1 MKIGELARLADV
13 TIDTVRF
20 YERRG
25 VLPPAPRRPSGY
37 REYDDAAAE
46 RIRFARQMQSVG
58 LTLDEIIDA
67 LAAHDT
73 GRATCASER
82 WRLDNALDRVDARM
96 AELKALR
103 REILAARVACE
114 RGRCGFTAS
123 PPSERTQG

>member
-1 MKIGELARLADV
+1 MKIGELARRADV

-37 REYDDAAAE
+37 REYDDAAVD
-46 RIRFARQMQSVG
+46 RIRLARQMQSVG

-73 GRATCASER
+73 GTVTCASER
-82 WRLDNALDRVDARM
+82 WRLDNALDRVDARI
-96 AELKALR
+96 AELKELR
-103 REILAARVACE
+103 RAILGARTACE
-114 RGRCGFTAS
+114 QGRCGFTQPETTS
-123 PPSERTQG
+123 